1 MKTLKK
7 YRGPLELLLCSFIW
21 GTAFIFQKVGL
32 QYVGNFTLNCVRMA
46 LASLFLLPVV
56 VVRRRR
62 AKRAGE
68 AQPLKTLILAGLSC
82 GAVLFIAANLQQA
95 AIKVSTP
102 GKVGFITALY
112 VVLVPLIG
120 LLFFKRKVRFNVWI
134 GAALAVVGLYLL
146 CVKDSFEIGA
156 GELLSLGSALFFALQ
171 ITLVGIYSQKTDP
184 VALCMLQF
192 VMVSVLSLGPMLV
205 FEQPRMSDILN
216 AGVPILYAGVVSCGF
231 GYTLQAL
238 GQRETDPSVASIIM
252 CLEALFAFVAEIIY
266 FDRVPAVSE
275 FVGSA
280 VMLTAIIVAELDLS
294 RIGARKRI
302 RKAR

>member
-1 MKTLKK
+1 MK
-7 YRGPLELLLCSFIW
+7 YRGPLELLLCSFLW

-32 QYVGNFTLNCVRMA
+32 EYVGNFTINCVRMA
-46 LASLFLLPVV
+46 LASLFLLPIVIL
-56 VVRRRR
+56 RRRR
-62 AKRAGE
+62 AKRTGE
-68 AQPLKTLILAGLSC
+68 ARPLKTLILAGLCC

-95 AIKVSTP
+95 AIKESTP

-120 LLFFKRKVRFNVWI
+120 LVFFKRRVRFNVWI
-134 GAALAVVGLYLL
+134 GAALAVAGLYLL
-146 CVKDSFEIGA
+146 CVKGSFEIGA
-156 GELLSLGSALFFALQ
+156 GELLSLASALFFAVQ

-192 VMVSVLSLGPMLV
+192 MMVSILSLGPMLV
-205 FEQPRMSDILN
+205 FEQPQISDILK

-252 CLEALFAFVAEIIY
+252 CLEALFAFIAEIVY

-280 VMLTAIIVAELDLS
+280 VMLAAIVVSQLDLS
-294 RIGARKRI
+294 HIGSRTKI